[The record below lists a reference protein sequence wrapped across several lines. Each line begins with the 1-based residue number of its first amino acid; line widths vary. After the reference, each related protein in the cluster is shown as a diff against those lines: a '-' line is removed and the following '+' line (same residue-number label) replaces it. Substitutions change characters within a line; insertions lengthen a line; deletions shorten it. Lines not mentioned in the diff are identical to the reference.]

1 MDSYLHYTFLIK
13 PKYCLLKATASI
25 SSSVYIYI
33 YIYIYESAIM
43 RVDSLFCGISY
54 AA

>member
-25 SSSVYIYI
+25 SSSVYIYL
-33 YIYIYESAIM
+33 YESVIM

>member
-33 YIYIYESAIM
+33 YIYESAIM